1 MRGDIERVLYERVHD
16 ALDIRFGRSLAAL
29 KQNVTKM
36 LATLDDGTTLEADL
50 VVGADGLHSQV
61 CALALGPE
69 EQFVSFLGARV
80 GAFIF
85 ERSLLRGIDP
95 DETYSLTEV
104 GRPPAPPPSGESAL
118 SPSSS
123 INASASVSS
132 IRLKGNSDMLSPER
146 TGVFRRNACH
156 GRCRYPRRCPEGS
169 ADLAAALAAYEARL

>member
-61 CALALGPE
+61 RALALGPE

-104 GRPPAPPPSGESAL
+104 GRAAGVAAVRGERLVTFFIYQSERERKFDTVEGELRHAFAGADWRVPAQRLPWPVPL
-118 SPSSS
+118 S
-123 INASASVSS
+123 
-132 IRLKGNSDMLSPER
+132 SPM
-146 TGVFRRNACH
+146 
-156 GRCRYPRRCPEGS
+156 P
-169 ADLAAALAAYEARL
+169 